1 MTRQTSEL
9 IVVRHGQSTW
19 NRDHLFT
26 GQHDSP
32 LTGLG
37 REQAVRLAD
46 RCRELAPEA
55 VATSDLARARE
66 TGTIVAAA
74 LGLPPPVCLLELRE
88 RWNRTLTG
96 MTQEQVEARYP
107 GRMADWRDGPSTDLP
122 GDGERFEDFRARVLY
137 GLRAAARL
145 APVVLVVA
153 HAGLFRVLG
162 EATHSGLG
170 AGLANTA
177 GRRIAVTGSE
187 LTDAG
192 DPFAAAPD
200 LPHTGAGDL

>member
-1 MTRQTSEL
+1 MTSEL

-26 GQHDSP
+26 GQQDSP

-37 REQAVRLAD
+37 RDQAVRLTD
-46 RCRELAPEA
+46 RCRELGLGA
-55 VATSDLARARE
+55 VAASDLARARE

-74 LGLPPPVCLLELRE
+74 LGLPVPLCLPELRE
-88 RWNRTLTG
+88 RWSRTLTG
-96 MTQEQVEARYP
+96 MPQEHIESRYP
-107 GRMADWRDGPSTDLP
+107 GRLAAWRDGPSTDLP
-122 GDGERFEDFRARVLY
+122 GDSERFEDFCARVLR
-137 GLRAAARL
+137 GLQAAARL

-162 EATHSGLG
+162 ELTRTGLS

-177 GRRIAVTGSE
+177 GRRIIVTGSD

-192 DPFAAAPD
+192 DPFAAAPE
-200 LPHTGAGDL
+200 LPRTGAGDL